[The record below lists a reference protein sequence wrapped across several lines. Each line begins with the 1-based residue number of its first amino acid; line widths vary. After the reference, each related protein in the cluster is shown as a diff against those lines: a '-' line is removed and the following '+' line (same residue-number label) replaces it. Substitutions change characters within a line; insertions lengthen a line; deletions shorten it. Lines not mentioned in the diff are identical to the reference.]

1 VSLKARYPTF
11 EVEGIADGA
20 LGRSFGGRL
29 QCPYLVVVETKRGIE
44 GQNPIGQLYGQLL
57 AAARLNWQR
66 NQGDPQEM
74 FGCYA
79 IADSWTFIRAE
90 VAGLDTKRPGLR
102 VESSREYMEKV
113 DAETILKLLK
123 TIVTREIENNRSSD
137 RSKTAAE
144 LG

>member
-1 VSLKARYPTF
+1 M
-11 EVEGIADGA
+11 
-20 LGRSFGGRL
+20 
-29 QCPYLVVVETKRGIE
+29 VVKTKRGIE

-90 VAGLDTKRPGLR
+90 VAGLDTDRPGLQ
-102 VESSREYMEKV
+102 VESSREYTEKV

-123 TIVTREIENNRSSD
+123 TIVARGIENNQSPVRG
-137 RSKTAAE
+137 KTAA
-144 LG
+144 